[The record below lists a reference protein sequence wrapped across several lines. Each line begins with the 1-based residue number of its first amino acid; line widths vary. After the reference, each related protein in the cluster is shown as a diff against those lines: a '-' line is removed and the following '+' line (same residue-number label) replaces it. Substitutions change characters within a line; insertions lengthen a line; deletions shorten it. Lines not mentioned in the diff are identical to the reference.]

1 MKKIVKKKE
10 KNLWSGRF
18 QKSPTDSMI
27 NMNASIKFD
36 KKIYI
41 QDIMASKA
49 HALMLSNNAIINK
62 LEGKKIIE
70 GLNKIKLE
78 IDKGKMNFNASL
90 EDIHTHIESR
100 LIELIGPVAKKL
112 HTARSRND
120 QVVTGLKIWIREQ
133 NNEIDLL
140 LQKLQEELLTQSYS
154 HYDSIMP
161 GFTHLQLAQPVTL
174 GHHLLAYVNMFGR
187 DRNNLKDLERHN
199 KSPLGSAA
207 LAGTSFK
214 INRDD
219 TASSLGFSGIMRNSI
234 DAVSDRDFVLD
245 TLNLC
250 CSIFIHMSRLSEEII
265 LWSSPGFNF
274 VSLPDAYSTGSSIM
288 PQKKNPDAAELIRG
302 KAGRILGNYVAVY
315 NIMKALPLSYSKD
328 MQEDK
333 EPLFDSIENT
343 LACIN
348 ILSEMVKTIKF
359 NTENMKKMTDQ
370 GYITATDVADW
381 LVRELR
387 LNFRDAHNITGRIV
401 AFAEKKNTSLDL
413 LNINELK
420 RIDKRINK
428 NIFKVMGIKNS
439 VESRNSSGGT
449 APKEVKREIKLA
461 RDKWLK

>member
-10 KNLWSGRF
+10 KNLWAGRF
-18 QKSPTDSMI
+18 QKNPSEIMI

-36 KKIYI
+36 KKIYT

-49 HALMLSNNAIINK
+49 HALMLSNSAIISK
-62 LEGKKIIE
+62 SDGKKIID
-70 GLNKIKLE
+70 GLNKIKKE
-78 IDKGKMNFNASL
+78 IDNGKMIFKESL
-90 EDIHTHIESR
+90 EDIHTHIENR
-100 LIELIGPVAKKL
+100 LIELIGPIAKKL

-133 NNEIDLL
+133 NNDIDLL
-140 LQKLQEELLTQSYS
+140 LQKLQEELLVQSYI
-154 HYDSIMP
+154 HYDTIMP

-187 DRNNLKDLERHN
+187 DRKNLKDLERHN

-302 KAGRILGNYVAVY
+302 KSGRVLGNYVALY

-343 LACIN
+343 ITCIN

-359 NTENMKKMTDQ
+359 NTENMKKMTDH

-387 LNFRDAHNITGRIV
+387 FNFRDAHNITGKIV
-401 AFAEKKNTSLDL
+401 AFAEKKNTNLNL
-413 LNINELK
+413 LTINELK

-428 NIFKVMGIKNS
+428 DIFKVMSVKNS
-439 VESRNSSGGT
+439 IESRNSSGGT
-449 APKEVKREIKLA
+449 APKEVIREIQLA